1 MSRKRASDSNVA
13 PFELDSVKSFRATD
27 PATDILEYYKKYQVV
42 VIKSTPVRNELKFE
56 HIKKLFSGAKDVVN
70 QTFSVEAL
78 QGQKGWTALAAE
90 DIFGADDHP
99 KGEWYASFIS
109 QSSKEGSKAA
119 SRAAVTKFRSQLPVT
134 ELLQAT
140 ELPVL
145 TRAASQVKYT
155 QPVWVFVG
163 HNRKTSALSTLRGR
177 PEHVDSV
184 DHDGTWHYQSQGT
197 KVWYIR
203 PAETPEWGDTVLSV
217 TSTESSMPAK
227 KQKGGEAGLLKEF
240 ADNLPRLK
248 VVVEEEDVLIINTR
262 VWWHQTRIPPTG
274 KKDFSIS
281 YAIDFY
287 CADLQLPGKATAV
300 PAKEGS
306 KKKGGERCAMP
317 ETTES
322 STADNEGES
331 AEDDG
336 DDDST
341 AQPYTNMDG
350 LYASKPLKPGEVV
363 FYESELPDCALP
375 RSDNPNCEIVWLEDG
390 SGALVASKNLQ
401 VGDWLTVAPSDSE
414 DGSDGSEEGSEGSG
428 DEECWEEDGFGGDE
442 NEGEGGSDSESGE
455 SEQE

>member
-1 MSRKRASDSNVA
+1 MSRKRTNDTSDA
-13 PFELDSVKSFRATD
+13 PFELGSVKSFRATD
-27 PATDILEYYKKYQVV
+27 SATDILEYYKKYQVV
-42 VIKSTPVRNELKFE
+42 VIKSTPVKNELKFE

-134 ELLQAT
+134 EL
-140 ELPVL
+140 PVL

-163 HNRKTSALSTLRGR
+163 HNGKTSALSTLRGR

-217 TSTESSMPAK
+217 TSTPDSSVPAK

-240 ADNLPRLK
+240 ADGLPRLK
-248 VVVEEEDVLIINTR
+248 IVVEQEDVLIINTR

-306 KKKGGERCAMP
+306 KKKASERCAMP
-317 ETTES
+317 ETKES
-322 STADNEGES
+322 SSADNEGASEQ
-331 AEDDG
+331 DDG

-375 RSDNPNCEIVWLEDG
+375 RSDDPNCEIVWLEDG
-390 SGALVASKNLQ
+390 SGALVAAKDLQ

-414 DGSDGSEEGSEGSG
+414 DGSDGSDEEGSEGSG
-428 DEECWEEDGFGGDE
+428 
-442 NEGEGGSDSESGE
+442 EGEGSDDYEECSAEEESGDGEDNSEGGE